1 MEAERLAKAARHEK
15 PEDIPIPDDGKE
27 FDPDIHDYHQ
37 STPGRAL
44 SPLAEGHDEEAVE
57 REAKRLRVD
66 GPERF
71 SGSMW
76 TRDEP
81 AFEGISFACLASEV
95 KHFLKDQAMA
105 YYMEHSESY
114 MSSGVSLE
122 QFLFGV
128 QRNDFQDRYEALAAQ
143 GQQPESGAKKK
154 GRKEIKLSE
163 LPKDLQQKFTA
174 EDGADAKE
182 WKAWLSK
189 EAVEVLGLEESRDI
203 RRNKADLI
211 VPTRWVRT
219 NKNDG
224 LIGKDFLAKSRL
236 VVQGFKDKALGQYRR
251 DAPTASAVAES
262 VCLSICA
269 FYQFILIAKDI
280 KNAYFSGKT
289 VEREIYL
296 DPPRGGLPGII
307 PGQLLK
313 ARKAIYGFAEAA
325 RLFWLALKEHLEA
338 DGWRES
344 KLEPAL
350 FYLRSKGRL
359 VGILVTHVDDIEGG
373 LHESVLDQAFQRS
386 SQALEFATNHFRDF
400 IFRGREIKQSDKG
413 HIDVMMKNYA
423 LSMKTVK
430 VSHERKQQLEA
441 DLTEA
446 EKEQMNSVAGEL
458 GWITRQ
464 LRCDLAYEN
473 GVIQRCKADACVA
486 DLLKLR
492 QFVGQAKRGADFK
505 MRFWSDVDVRN
516 GV

>member
-1 MEAERLAKAARHEK
+1 
-15 PEDIPIPDDGKE
+15 
-27 FDPDIHDYHQ
+27 
-37 STPGRAL
+37 
-44 SPLAEGHDEEAVE
+44 
-57 REAKRLRVD
+57 
-66 GPERF
+66 
-71 SGSMW
+71 
-76 TRDEP
+76 
-81 AFEGISFACLASEV
+81 
-95 KHFLKDQAMA
+95 
-105 YYMEHSESY
+105 
-114 MSSGVSLE
+114 
-122 QFLFGV
+122 
-128 QRNDFQDRYEALAAQ
+128 
-143 GQQPESGAKKK
+143 
-154 GRKEIKLSE
+154 
-163 LPKDLQQKFTA
+163 
-174 EDGADAKE
+174 
-182 WKAWLSK
+182 
-189 EAVEVLGLEESRDI
+189 
-203 RRNKADLI
+203 
-211 VPTRWVRT
+211 
-219 NKNDG
+219 
-224 LIGKDFLAKSRL
+224 
-236 VVQGFKDKALGQYRR
+236 
-251 DAPTASAVAES
+251 VAES